1 MKVLIMGC
9 GRVGARIAVMLDQQG
24 HDVTIL
30 DTNPGAFRRLPEA
43 FGGSRRVANGM
54 DGPALEKSGI
64 QDADAFLAVTQGDN
78 RNYFASQMAREV
90 YGVSRVLCRVYD
102 PVREEIFRDL
112 GLETFSPTSVGA
124 QIMIDMLRKEPP
136 KR

>member
-1 MKVLIMGC
+1 MNVVVMGC
-9 GRVGARIAVMLDQQG
+9 GRLGSRIAGVLDKEG
-24 HDVTIL
+24 HSVTVL
-30 DTNPGAFRRLPEA
+30 DITEAAFRRLPEGFKGKRA
-43 FGGSRRVANGM
+43 VGNGM
-54 DGPALEKSGI
+54 DTRTLEKAGI
-64 QDADAFLAVTQGDN
+64 EHAEAFFALTQGDN

-90 YGVSRVLCRVYD
+90 YSVPRVLCRVYD